1 MNENSCRLGEFIR
14 EQRINKGY
22 SQFQF
27 GRLVGVSDRAVSKWE
42 NGTARPRAVL
52 LPKICKVLNVS
63 YEELL
68 SNMD

>member
-1 MNENSCRLGEFIR
+1 MEKKNGKFPQYIR
-14 EQRINKGY
+14 ERRAQKHY

-42 NGTARPRAVL
+42 NGTAKPRAAL
-52 LPKICKVLNVS
+52 LPKICKVLEIS

-68 SNMD
+68 SHLE